1 MRVAVLRTKKTFPL
15 GRERH
20 LEAYGGHE
28 RYRTSDLLNVSQA
41 LYH

>member
-1 MRVAVLRTKKTFPL
+1 MGTRKPRKRYGALDF
-15 GRERH
+15 
-20 LEAYGGHE
+20 YGGHG